1 MPQAIGDALREARM
15 RQKIDITEI
24 EAKTKIRAKYLRAM
38 ENEEFDL
45 LPGSTCAKSFLRTY
59 ADALGLDSHRLLEE
73 YRAQYEPRDEGDLLP
88 LAGQAGRRPGG
99 RERRYDRRGPPRR
112 AAAVAA
118 VVAAAVIV
126 LIVIGVFSS
135 NNGTSQNAST
145 TSTQPS
151 TAKKHK
157 KKHSSSGTN
166 TTVPR
171 RVVLRVTPTV
181 PTYMCVDR
189 GQGTTPIYQGITDQP
204 QTFKGRHIR
213 INLGKTSVALS
224 ANGKRVTLA
233 QGPNPAGLDFTPG
246 THKDIPV
253 GTRPCA

>member
-1 MPQAIGDALREARM
+1 MPQQIGDTLREARM

-45 LPGSTCAKSFLRTY
+45 LPGSTFAKSFLRTY
-59 ADALGLDSHRLLEE
+59 ADALGLDSHRLVEE
-73 YRAQYEPRDEGDLLP
+73 YRAQYEPRDEGDLPP
-88 LAGQAGRRPGG
+88 LAGQASRRPGG

-118 VVAAAVIV
+118 IVAVAVIV
-126 LIVIGVFSS
+126 LIVIGVFSN

-151 TAKKHK
+151 KAKKHK
-157 KKHSSSGTN
+157 KKHSSSGTS
-166 TTVPR
+166 TTTPR

-189 GQGTTPIYQGITDQP
+189 GVGTTPTYQGITDQP

-213 INLGKTSVALS
+213 INLGKTSVTLS
-224 ANGKRVTLA
+224 ANGKRVALA

-253 GTRPCA
+253 GQRPCA